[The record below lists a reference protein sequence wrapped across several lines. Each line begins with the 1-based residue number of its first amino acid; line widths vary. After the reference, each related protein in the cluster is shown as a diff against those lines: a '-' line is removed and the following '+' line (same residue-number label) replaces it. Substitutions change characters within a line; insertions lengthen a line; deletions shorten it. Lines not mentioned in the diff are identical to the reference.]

1 MIVVVSVVTRGVV
14 GCFLLASAVAAR
26 EIVEGNFDR
35 CSLLAT
41 RPPRYTARSIAVVV
55 WLPATRRRCAAVVA
69 LVVAGDS
76 RKFGRACAPAL
87 SRFAPQAKSMS
98 TYFRLGPS
106 GSDRA

>member
-1 MIVVVSVVTRGVV
+1 MIVVVSVVTSGVV

-26 EIVEGNFDR
+26 EIVEGSFDR

-55 WLPATRRRCAAVVA
+55 WLAVTRRRCAAVVA
-69 LVVAGDS
+69 LVVARDS

>member
-26 EIVEGNFDR
+26 EIVEGSFDR

-55 WLPATRRRCAAVVA
+55 WLAVTRRRCAAVA
-69 LVVAGDS
+69 LVVAGTS